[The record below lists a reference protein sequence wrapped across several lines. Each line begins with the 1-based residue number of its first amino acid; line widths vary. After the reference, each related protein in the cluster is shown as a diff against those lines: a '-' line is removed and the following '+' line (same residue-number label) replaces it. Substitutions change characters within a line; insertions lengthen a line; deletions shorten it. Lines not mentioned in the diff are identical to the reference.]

1 MTKPKSIQFKA
12 KVGRKPK
19 RLKKQQDKLLKM
31 FFDAGDVSPW
41 QASLYVKCGYEYS
54 LMKYEDFFGHIT
66 GREISSRISFHKKI
80 GYIAKF

>member
-1 MTKPKSIQFKA
+1 MTKPKSIQFIA

-31 FFDAGDVSPW
+31 FFDAGDVPPW
-41 QASLYVKCGYEYS
+41 QASLYVKCGYEYA
-54 LMKYEDFFGHIT
+54 LRKYLDFFGHLT
-66 GREISSRISFHKKI
+66 GREILSRISFHKKI